1 MKLFIA
7 AVAASMSMSLAPTR
21 TAHAEVLTPERV
33 FASPDL
39 SGPQARGVAL
49 APDGSAVTYLK
60 AKTDDVDVTDLWI
73 ADVAGGPPRLLID
86 GRALSPGAHELS
98 EAEKSRR
105 ERLGLKTR
113 GVVEYHWDDQGKYV
127 LAPVKGDL
135 WLYER
140 ASGQVRRLTQTPGDE
155 VDGKISPKGG
165 FVSWVRDDNL
175 YVMPLAGGA
184 ERALT
189 TGGSELKSWGT
200 AEFIAQEE
208 LARYTGYWWSPDET
222 KIALT
227 HVDQSGVDVI
237 DRVDVGVEGATIV
250 HQRYPRVGRPNA
262 VVELYVADVATG
274 ARVKVD
280 LGANPDIYLARA
292 DWSKDGKTL
301 YVQRLT
307 RDQKRLDVL
316 AVDPASGASKVIL
329 TETSPHWVPL
339 SEDLK
344 PLKAGGFL
352 WSSERSGNKHLY
364 LYTADGKLVRQLT
377 KGEWP
382 VAEIEGVDEAR
393 HTVTFSASKETPI
406 ERRLYEVSWLKPGE
420 PKALTPAGGWWTADV
435 AKTGGAFAGTYSD
448 PRTPPRTGL
457 YKADGTFVRW
467 IEENPLKAGHPF
479 WPYVDHLTT
488 PEFGTIK
495 ASDGQELHWSMR
507 KPSNFDPKKR
517 YPVIVQVYGGPAGA
531 LVERRWETPA
541 DQLLLDAGYILFSL
555 DNRGTPNRS
564 TAFKTA
570 IDRRTGGPDVEDQLA
585 GAAFLKSLPYVDAAK
600 LGVTGYS
607 NGGYMTLMLLTAPG
621 TPFAAGVACAPVTDW
636 TLYDTAYTER
646 YMGTPADNPEGYRLS
661 QVTARL
667 GTMKPGALLLVHGM
681 ADDNVI
687 FENSTRVIATLQAKA
702 IPFEMMTYPGLRHR
716 TGWTQKP
723 LMHRTQATLDFFNR
737 KLKPGG

>member
-1 MKLFIA
+1 MKLFVA
-7 AVAASMSMSLAPTR
+7 AVAATISMSFAPMSP
-21 TAHAEVLTPERV
+21 AHAEVLTPERV

-113 GVVEYHWDDQGKYV
+113 GVVEYHWDDQGRYV
-127 LAPVKGDL
+127 LAPVQGDL

-140 ASGQVRRLTQTPGDE
+140 ANGQVRRLTQTSGDE

-175 YVMPLAGGA
+175 YVMPLAGGT

-189 TGGSELKSWGT
+189 TGGAELKSWGT

-208 LARYTGYWWSPDET
+208 LHRFTGYWWSPDET

-237 DRVDVGVEGATIV
+237 DRVDVGVAGATVV

-262 VVELYVADVATG
+262 VVELYVADLATG

-280 LGANPDIYLARA
+280 LGPNTDVYLARA
-292 DWSKDGKTL
+292 DWAKDGKAL

-307 RDQKRLDVL
+307 RDQKRLDIL
-316 AVDPASGASKVIL
+316 AVDPATGAAKVIL

-339 SEDLK
+339 SKDLK
-344 PLKAGGFL
+344 PLKDGGFL

-364 LYTADGKLVRQLT
+364 LYAGDGKLVRQLT
-377 KGEWP
+377 KGDWP
-382 VAEIEGVDEAR
+382 VSEIEGVDEAR
-393 HTVTFSASKETPI
+393 HMVIFSASKDTPI
-406 ERRLYEVSWLKPGE
+406 ERRIYEVSWLKPGE
-420 PKALTPAGGWWTADV
+420 PKALTPAGGWWTANV
-435 AKTGGAFAGTYSD
+435 AQTGGAFAAAYSD
-448 PRTPPRTGL
+448 PKTPPRTAL
-457 YKADGTFVRW
+457 YKADGSFVRW
-467 IEENPLKAGHPF
+467 IEENPLKPGHPF

-495 ASDGQELHWSMR
+495 ASDGQALHWSMR
-507 KPSNFDPKKR
+507 KPSDFDPKKR

-531 LVERRWETPA
+531 LVERKWEAPA

-570 IDRRTGGPDVEDQLA
+570 IDQRTGGPDVDDQLA
-585 GAAFLKSLPYVDAAK
+585 GAAFLKSLPYVDPAR

-607 NGGYMTLMLLTAPG
+607 NGGYMTLMLLTVPNS
-621 TPFAAGVACAPVTDW
+621 PFAAGVAGAPVTDW

-646 YMGTPADNPEGYRLS
+646 YMGAPADNPEGYRLS

-667 GTMKPGALLLVHGM
+667 GDMRPGALLLVHGM

-687 FENSTRVIATLQAKA
+687 FENSTRVIAALQAKA
-702 IPFEMMTYPGLRHR
+702 IAFEMMTYPGLRHR
-716 TGWTQKP
+716 TGWTSKP
-723 LMHRTQATLDFFNR
+723 LLHRMRTTMDFFGR